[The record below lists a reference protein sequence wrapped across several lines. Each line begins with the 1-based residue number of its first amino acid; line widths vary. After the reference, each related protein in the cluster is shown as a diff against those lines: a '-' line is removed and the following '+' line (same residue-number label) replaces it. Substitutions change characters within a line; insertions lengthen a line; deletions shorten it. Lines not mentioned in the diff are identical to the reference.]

1 MSESMQMKTVLLGI
15 GLVFVGLACSE
26 GTALRPPFK
35 PVEVDLT
42 QPGKICEVHN
52 LPLQS
57 GKVPIHYGKPAGPTE
72 EEKQRKRAQ
81 FPNSNSY
88 IWGGGCVVDENRLW
102 AKASFCTECRK
113 EEEVWR
119 NEQYKSILRDEDR

>member
-1 MSESMQMKTVLLGI
+1 MRESKQMKTVLLGI

-26 GTALRPPFK
+26 GTALRPPSK
-35 PVEVDLT
+35 SVEEDLT

-52 LPLQS
+52 IPLQS
-57 GKVPIHYGKPAGPTE
+57 GKVPIGYGKPAGPTE
-72 EEKQRKRAQ
+72 EEKERKRAK

-88 IWGGGCVVDENRLW
+88 IWGGGCVVDEKRLW

-113 EEEVWR
+113 EEEVWV
-119 NEQYKSILRDEDR
+119 NETNKSILLDKDR